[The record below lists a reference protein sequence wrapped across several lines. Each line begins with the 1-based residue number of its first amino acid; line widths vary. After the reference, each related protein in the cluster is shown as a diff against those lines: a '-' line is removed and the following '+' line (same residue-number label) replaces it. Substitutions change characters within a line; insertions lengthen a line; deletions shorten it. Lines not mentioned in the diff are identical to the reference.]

1 MIVKQ
6 HEKFNEYANLNTYIE
21 KQLNLLWN
29 IHPAEDRARV
39 LPIPGATRL
48 PWQSERLP
56 SKLDEVK
63 RIEN

>member
-1 MIVKQ
+1 MDESQ
-6 HEKFNEYANLNTYIE
+6 TR
-21 KQLNLLWN
+21 
-29 IHPAEDRARV
+29 PAEDRARV